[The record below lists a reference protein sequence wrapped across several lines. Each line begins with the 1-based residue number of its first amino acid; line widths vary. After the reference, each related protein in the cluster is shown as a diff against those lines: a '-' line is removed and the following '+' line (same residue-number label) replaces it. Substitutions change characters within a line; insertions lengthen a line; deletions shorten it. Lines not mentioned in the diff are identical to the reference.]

1 MIAGL
6 NRIVD
11 WIENVFVT
19 LLVLTATVVAVVQVV
34 ARYVFNNSLYWSE
47 ELILYSLITMSFLTM
62 GMGVRYA
69 SHISVEAVYAI
80 AGPRMARALQ
90 AGAACLGL
98 IFAGV
103 LIYYGSQLS
112 MNTMRM
118 GQLSPAMRVPVGY
131 VYMIIPLAGGFM
143 VLRYLLILQFL
154 LSGRDYAAPEVD
166 IKTS

>member
-1 MIAGL
+1 MIEGL

-11 WIENVFVT
+11 WIENVSVT
-19 LLVLTATVVAVVQVV
+19 LLILTATVVAIVQVI

-80 AGPRMARALQ
+80 ASPRMTRALQ
-90 AGAACLGL
+90 IGAASLGL
-98 IFAGV
+98 IFAGA
-103 LIYYGSQLS
+103 LIYYGSKLS
-112 MNTMRM
+112 INTSRM

-131 VYMIIPLAGGFM
+131 IYMIIPLAGSFM
-143 VLRYLLILQFL
+143 VLRYLLIMQFL
-154 LSGRDYAAPEVD
+154 LTGRDYVAPQVD